1 MILEFFSEFFEFC
14 WGLFEKNTKNKKI
27 NIVGK
32 SVGSVCQTHPKEK
45 KNIFPFVKFYQA
57 KNGLNF

>member
-32 SVGSVCQTHPKEK
+32 SVGSVCQTRPKEK
-45 KNIFPFVKFYQA
+45 KKHISLCKILSS
-57 KNGLNF
+57 KKRS